1 MNVCS
6 SFLIIVNLFSSNNFT
21 NRFIS
26 VLTPVFICNYYNKI
40 EINKYNYFVY
50 NGYQSNGPPN
60 GSCLRNSQLR

>member
-21 NRFIS
+21 NRLIS

-40 EINKYNYFVY
+40 EINKYNYF
-50 NGYQSNGPPN
+50 NHGYQSNGPPN